1 MLDRLLAPGVGSA
14 AVASPVPPSPSPSRA
29 LPVGQPSRPARRGRP
44 HESSQERRLRATVDE
59 IRADVQALRAEL
71 IDIVEIE
78 KPKSAAGRAELER
91 ELRDAVDAL
100 ESRPL
105 DAYRARLAEAAPGD
119 GGALHAS
126 VGDTVRKFL
135 NALDR
140 AYRAW
145 PREPATARET
155 AADAVAA
162 LDDAILQAGYL
173 TIPQR
178 LDEKL
183 AVRHVGEHVDF
194 ASEFGD
200 QLASPEQCATLLKW
214 LGEHPRAMK
223 GLVDLRSGRI
233 YRMSQTR
240 GGQVA
245 RVGVLVWA
253 PVLSA
258 LLLWLVTRFGG
269 WFDLESWPTTPS
281 GRVILLY
288 LLVLAGAL
296 VHIGITKNLITNI
309 RFDAPLRVHVPSH
322 GLRWLELRWVAVG
335 MLFLPVLATAG
346 ILWAAGLD
354 LSGNQDLVTALLAGY
369 SADSLFA
376 AALTKFATTAQ
387 AQQETIV
394 ARLA

>member
-1 MLDRLLAPGVGSA
+1 L
-14 AVASPVPPSPSPSRA
+14 ASPVPSPSPSSA
-29 LPVGQPSRPARRGRP
+29 LPVGSPSRPTRRGRP

-71 IDIVEIE
+71 VDILEIE
-78 KPKSAAGRAELER
+78 KPNSAGGRAELER
-91 ELRDAVDAL
+91 EVRDAADAL
-100 ESRPL
+100 ASRPL
-105 DAYRARLAEAAPGD
+105 DAYRERLANVLPGD
-119 GGALHAS
+119 GSALHAAA
-126 VGDTVRKFL
+126 GDTVRKFL

-145 PREPATARET
+145 PRETATAREA

-173 TIPQR
+173 TIPYR

-183 AVRHVGEHVDF
+183 AAKHVGEHLDF

-200 QLASPEQCATLLKW
+200 QLSSPEQCTKLLRW
-214 LGEHPRAMK
+214 LGEHPRGIQ
-223 GLVDLRSGRI
+223 GLVDLRNGRI

-240 GGQVA
+240 GGRIA

-253 PVLSA
+253 PLLSA
-258 LLLWLVTRFGG
+258 LVLWAVSRLGG
-269 WFDLESWPTTPS
+269 WFDLDSWPSTRS

-335 MLFLPVLATAG
+335 MLFLPVLVTAG
-346 ILWAAGLD
+346 LLWAAGLD
-354 LSGNQDLVTALLAGY
+354 LSDNQDLLTALLAGY

-376 AALTKFATTAQ
+376 AALTRFATTAKV
-387 AQQETIV
+387 QQETIV

>member
-1 MLDRLLAPGVGSA
+1 MS
-14 AVASPVPPSPSPSRA
+14 SPVPPSPSRA
-29 LPVGQPSRPARRGRP
+29 LPVAKPPRPRRRGRP
-44 HESSQERRLRATVDE
+44 HETSQERRLRAIVDE

-71 IDIVEIE
+71 IDILEIDR
-78 KPKSAAGRAELER
+78 PKSAASRAALER
-91 ELRDAVDAL
+91 EVRDAADAL

-105 DAYRARLAEAAPGD
+105 DAYRERLANALPSD
-119 GGALHAS
+119 GGALHAAA
-126 VGDTVRKFL
+126 GDTVRKFL

-145 PREPATARET
+145 PREPGTARE
-155 AADAVAA
+155 AGADAVAA

-183 AVRHVGEHVDF
+183 AAKHVGEHIDF
-194 ASEFGD
+194 SSEFGD
-200 QLASPEQCATLLKW
+200 QLASPEQCTKLLRW
-214 LGEHPRAMK
+214 LGEHPRGIQ
-223 GLVDLRSGRI
+223 GLVDLHHGRV

-240 GGQVA
+240 SGRVA

-258 LLLWLVTRFGG
+258 LVLWAVTRLGG
-269 WFDLESWPTTPS
+269 WFELDSWPSTRS

-335 MLFLPVLATAG
+335 MLFLPVLVTAG
-346 ILWAAGLD
+346 ILWATGLD
-354 LSGNQDLVTALLAGY
+354 LSGNQDIVTALLAGY

-376 AALTKFATTAQ
+376 AALTRFATTAQ